1 MGSLRNALSNY
12 QLPPD
17 EIAIVVELVPT
28 DPPAERDDIRITVR
42 LAERALA
49 VGADAIAR
57 AATSGDVVSRIR
69 LRFRSRRS
77 LCYELVPSEGICLG
91 FSPNGSCARRRSGHL
106 PHRSRWFGQD
116 EMQACRA
123 GHVPGA
129 IGWIWKVALW
139 DPAMREFPSP
149 EAFATRHAASGIG
162 NDTTVVFYGEDIQ
175 FGIALKVRAL
185 RI

>member
-1 MGSLRNALSNY
+1 
-12 QLPPD
+12 
-17 EIAIVVELVPT
+17 
-28 DPPAERDDIRITVR
+28 
-42 LAERALA
+42 
-49 VGADAIAR
+49 
-57 AATSGDVVSRIR
+57 
-69 LRFRSRRS
+69 
-77 LCYELVPSEGICLG
+77 
-91 FSPNGSCARRRSGHL
+91 
-106 PHRSRWFGQD
+106 
-116 EMQACRA
+116 MQACRA